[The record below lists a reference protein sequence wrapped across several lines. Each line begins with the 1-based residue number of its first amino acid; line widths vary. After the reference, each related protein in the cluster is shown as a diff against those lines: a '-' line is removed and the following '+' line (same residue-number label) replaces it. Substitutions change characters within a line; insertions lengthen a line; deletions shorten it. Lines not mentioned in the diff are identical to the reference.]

1 MTHQMHPFHMVTPSP
16 WPILSAMSAFTLVSG
31 LVTWMHSKTTT
42 LMNLGLLTTLLTSYQ
57 WWRDI
62 VREGTFQGHHTKIVQ
77 KGLRYGMIL
86 FILSELLFFFALF
99 WTFFFLSFNPTHNIG
114 MTWPPKGI
122 TPLNPFEVPLLNT
135 MVLLASGFTVTWA
148 HHSLMEGKR
157 KKTII
162 ALTTTIALGIT
173 FTLLQA
179 MEYYKAPFTMSDSVY
194 GSTFFLATGFHGFH
208 VMIGTTFLIICL
220 MRQNLYHFTT
230 THHFGF
236 EAAAWYWHFVD
247 MVWIFLFTSIYWWGS

>member
-1 MTHQMHPFHMVTPSP
+1 MTHQMHPFHMVAPSP

-42 LMNLGLLTTLLTSYQ
+42 LASLGLFSMLLTSYQ

-62 VREGTFQGHHTKIVQ
+62 VRESTFQGHHTKTVQ

-86 FILSELLFFFALF
+86 FISSEVLFFFGFF

-114 MTWPPKGI
+114 MQWPPKGI
-122 TPLNPFEVPLLNT
+122 IPLNPFEVPLLNT

-162 ALTTTIALGIT
+162 ALTMTVMLGAGFT
-173 FTLLQA
+173 FLQA
-179 MEYYKAPFTMSDSVY
+179 TEYYEASFTMSDSVY
-194 GSTFFLATGFHGFH
+194 GSTFFLATGFHGLH

-220 MRQNLYHFTT
+220 MRQSLYHFTT